1 MYWFIGF
8 QQFTWHRTISSSL
21 KDSLV
26 ACHRK
31 FHQRTLKE
39 RTTPLDDVR
48 EERGSNRRMRR
59 LPSSATCSNPR
70 IWLQRTTCAAAPINN
85 CCCRSL
91 LWSDQGPPRQTDR
104 RMEILANR
112 FWNRCKNCVLPERND
127 LIRKFVTTNRKK
139 WRNCFFF
146 QRPCARLFPDQTTL
160 FPSRDSMCKI
170 PLSFNLY
177 DLVQRGLR
185 TVTQP
190 HL

>member
-104 RMEILANR
+104 RMEILVNR
-112 FWNRCKNCVLPERND
+112 IWHRCKNCVLPEQND
-127 LIRKFVTTNRKK
+127 LNKKFVTTNRKK
-139 WRNCFFF
+139 MKKLFFF
-146 QRPCARLFPDQTTL
+146 PTALCAGISRPNHSFPVPWLD
-160 FPSRDSMCKI
+160 
-170 PLSFNLY
+170 
-177 DLVQRGLR
+177 V
-185 TVTQP
+185 
-190 HL
+190 